1 MRVDENA
8 FETEIAEWL
17 IEHGGYTAGTPDHFD
32 PRMGLDTAE
41 LWEFIGATQA
51 EDWHRLR
58 MLLGGSADDAQRA
71 FKTRLAKELD
81 ARGTVDVLRRGVV
94 DHGVTI
100 RLAYFRPAHGLTPA
114 LVDLYN
120 ANRLT
125 VTRQLPYEA
134 TSGKTLDLA
143 LFVNGLPVATAEI
156 KNPITGQGVENAKA
170 QYRMDRDPAN
180 VTLARRAVVHFAL
193 DPELVAMTT
202 RLAGASTE
210 FLPFNRGRDHGA
222 GNPANPGRHRT
233 AYLWQDVW
241 VRDNWLDVLQR
252 FVHAESAATPK
263 GSRSRGRNAK
273 KLKVI
278 FPRYHQWDAVR
289 RLEAAARAEGPGH
302 DYLVEHSAGSGKSN
316 TIAWLAH
323 RLATLHD
330 AANDPVFDKV
340 VVITDRN
347 VLDKQLQDT
356 IYQFDHAHGV
366 VQKIDKDSG
375 QLAAALAGAQ
385 ARIIITTLQ
394 KFPVVMQRGLDL
406 PNRRYA
412 VIVDEAHSSQ
422 GGESVTDLKAVI
434 GAGDLDAAEV
444 ADSRAEPPDP
454 VAEALVQRAR
464 ARGRQPN
471 VSFFAFTAT
480 PKGSTLV
487 EFGRRNPVTGKH
499 EPFHLYTMRQ
509 AIEEG
514 FILDVLAN
522 YVTYQTYWN
531 IQKTIP
537 DDPAYDPATAR
548 AAIAQFVSLHEH
560 NLAQKAQITVEHFR
574 QHVQRKIGGRAKA
587 MVVTVSRL
595 HAVRYQ
601 QALAAYCREHGYSLG
616 ILVAFSG
623 TVQVGD
629 GPDAQAWTE
638 ANMNG
643 FPESRTPERFAENDS
658 RILVVADKYQTGF
671 DQPLLYAM
679 YVDKTLGGVAA
690 VQTLSR
696 LNRTCDGKDGTFVLD
711 FRNDGDQ
718 IRQAFARYYMQTV
731 APPTDPNLMYDTRS
745 ALDSYGVL
753 WPEEIEQA
761 LKLLTAPDG
770 TGLHGRIHAALVPSI
785 DRFHDL
791 QADQQDAFRDALS
804 RFIHTYSFMS
814 QVVAFTD
821 IKLEGDYLFC
831 RALAAFIRP
840 TGDGSL
846 DLGSAVELTHLRTEK
861 TFAGSLALTPDADG
875 EVSTLFAGTV
885 RVREPDQEPL
895 SKIVASLN
903 ERFGTDFGEDDFV
916 GFFGAV
922 SSKLVAQADIQQ
934 AAANNTP
941 ENFRLVLEK
950 EFGQQVMSQMG
961 AAEAMA
967 LSYLDNELVRREVLD
982 FFLPIIMGQAQVR
995 RQEYCP
1001 IGELLG
1007 PDKENAHLE
1016 YKASLRT
1023 HAGTDE
1029 VYKPLETMVLKTIA
1043 AFANSRDGG
1052 TLLIGVNDDGT
1063 PCGLAGDYT
1072 SLHKPGKDNRD
1083 LFQQHLGNIVYAS
1096 MGAAVGGLI
1105 SVRMHTVDSL
1115 DICRVQVPPSATPVD
1130 AMVTVD
1136 VKGKLVKKTV
1146 FYVRIGNTTREAD
1159 EDEKAKHIL
1168 NHWPRRPQ

>member
-1 MRVDENA
+1 MRVDEDA
-8 FETEIAEWL
+8 FETEIAGWL
-17 IEHGGYTAGTPDHFD
+17 TGHGGYTAGAVEHFD
-32 PRMGLDTAE
+32 PEIGIDTAE

-51 EDWHRLR
+51 DEWHRLR
-58 MLLGGSADDAQRA
+58 MLHGGSADDAQRA
-71 FKTRLAKELD
+71 FKARLAKELD
-81 ARGTVDVLRRGVV
+81 TRGTVDVLRRGVV

-114 LVDLYN
+114 LVHLYN

-125 VTRQLPYEA
+125 VTRQLRYEA
-134 TSGKTLDLA
+134 TSRKTVDLA

-156 KNPITGQGVENAKA
+156 KNLITGQSIEDAKA
-170 QYRMDRDPAN
+170 QYRNDRDPAN
-180 VTLARRAVVHFAL
+180 VTLARRAVVHFVV

-210 FLPFNRGRDHGA
+210 FLPFNRGREHGA
-222 GNPANPGRHRT
+222 GNPANPDGHRT
-233 AYLWQDVW
+233 AYLWQDGW
-241 VRDNWLDVLQR
+241 ARDNWLDLLQR
-252 FVHAESAATPK
+252 FVHVDSAA
-263 GSRSRGRNAK
+263 GSTGSGGRNAR
-273 KLKVI
+273 KLRRKMI
-278 FPRYHQWDAVR
+278 FPRYHQWDAIR

-302 DYLVEHSAGSGKSN
+302 DYLIEHSAGSGKSN

-323 RLATLHD
+323 RLAALHD
-330 AANDPVFDKV
+330 AADNSVFDKV

-366 VQKIDKDSG
+366 VKKIDKDSK
-375 QLAAALAGAQ
+375 QLAEALAGAQ

-394 KFPVVMQRGLDL
+394 KFPVVMRQGVDL
-406 PNRRYA
+406 PDRKYA

-422 GGESVTDLKAVI
+422 SGESVTDLKAVI
-434 GAGDLDAAEV
+434 GAGELAAAEA
-444 ADSRAEPPDP
+444 ADSQAEAPDP
-454 VAEALVQRAR
+454 VAEALAERAR
-464 ARGRQPN
+464 ARGKQPN

-522 YVTYQTYWN
+522 YVTYETYWN
-531 IQKTIP
+531 IQKTLP
-537 DDPAYDPATAR
+537 DDPAFDSAKAR
-548 AAIAQFVSLHEH
+548 AAIARFVSLHEH
-560 NLAQKAQITVEHFR
+560 NLAQRAQIIVEHFR

-587 MVVTVSRL
+587 MVVTASRL
-595 HAVRYQ
+595 HAVRYH
-601 QALAAYCREHGYSLG
+601 QAITAYCREHGYDLG
-616 ILVAFSG
+616 VLVAFSG
-623 TVQVGD
+623 TVQIGD

-643 FPESRTPERFAENDS
+643 IPESQTTNRFAENDS
-658 RILVVADKYQTGF
+658 HILVVADKYQTGF

-690 VQTLSR
+690 VQTISR
-696 LNRTCDGKDGTFVLD
+696 LNRTCVGKDGTFVLD
-711 FRNDGDQ
+711 FRNDSDQ
-718 IRQAFARYYMQTV
+718 IRDAFARYYMQTV
-731 APPTDPNLMYDTRS
+731 APPTDPNIMYDTRA
-745 ALDSYGVL
+745 ALDPYVVL
-753 WPEEIEQA
+753 WPEEIGRA
-761 LKLLTAPDG
+761 LELLTAPESA
-770 TGLHGRIHAALVPSI
+770 GLHGRIHAALVPPV

-791 QADQQDAFRDALS
+791 PADQQDAFRDALS
-804 RFIHTYSFMS
+804 RFIRTYGFLS

-821 IKLEGDYLFC
+821 TKLEGDYLFC

-840 TGDGSL
+840 VGDGGL
-846 DLGSAVELTHLRTEK
+846 DLGSAVELTHLRTEQ
-861 TFAGSLALTPDADG
+861 TFAGSLALNPDTDG
-875 EVSTLFAGTV
+875 EVSTVFAGAG
-885 RVREPDQEPL
+885 RMRQADEMPL

-903 ERFGTDFGEDDFV
+903 ERFGTDFGESDFV
-916 GFFGAV
+916 GFFGVVAD
-922 SSKLVAQADIQQ
+922 KLVAQADIQQ

-941 ENFRLVLEK
+941 ENFRLVLQK

-961 AAEAMA
+961 TAEALA
-967 LSYLDNELVRREVLD
+967 LSYLDNESVSREVLD
-982 FFLPIIMGQAQVR
+982 FFLPIIMGQARVR

-1007 PDKENAHLE
+1007 PDKEDAHLE

-1023 HAGTDE
+1023 HAGTEE
-1029 VYKPLETMVLKTIA
+1029 VYKPLETAVLKTVA

-1052 TLLIGVNDDGT
+1052 TLLIGVNDDGA
-1063 PCGLAGDYT
+1063 PCGLAGDYA
-1072 SLHKPGKDNRD
+1072 SLHKLGKDDRD
-1083 LFQQHLGNIVYAS
+1083 LFQQHLSNIVCTS

-1105 SVRMHTVDSL
+1105 SVQMHAVDGL

-1130 AMVTVD
+1130 ATVTVD

-1146 FYVRIGNTTREAD
+1146 FYMRIGNTTREAN
-1159 EDEKAKHIL
+1159 EAEKAKHIL
-1168 NHWPRRPQ
+1168 NHWPRRPH

>member
-8 FETEIAEWL
+8 FEREIAEWL
-17 IEHGGYTAGTPDHFD
+17 TRHGGYTAGEVDHFD
-32 PRMGLDTAE
+32 PELGLDTAE

-51 EDWHRLR
+51 DDWHRLR

-71 FKTRLAKELD
+71 FKVRLVKELD

-125 VTRQLPYEA
+125 VTRQLRYEA
-134 TSGKTLDLA
+134 ASGKTLDLA
-143 LFVNGLPVATAEI
+143 LFVNGLPVATAEL
-156 KNPITGQGVENAKA
+156 KNPITGQGIEDAKA
-170 QYRMDRDPAN
+170 QYRKDRDPAN
-180 VTLARRAVVHFAL
+180 VTLARRAVVHFAV

-202 RLAGASTE
+202 RLAGISTE

-222 GNPANPGRHRT
+222 GNPANPGGHRT

-252 FVHAESAATPK
+252 FVHAESAEPT
-263 GSRSRGRNAK
+263 GSRSRGRNANR
-273 KLKVI
+273 LKVI
-278 FPRYHQWDAVR
+278 FPRYHQWDAVC

-330 AANDPVFDKV
+330 DADNPVFDKV

-356 IYQFDHAHGV
+356 IYQFDHAHGI
-366 VQKIDKDSG
+366 VQKIDKDSR
-375 QLAAALAGAQ
+375 QLADALAGAQ

-394 KFPVVMQRGLDL
+394 KFPVVMQRGLEL
-406 PNRRYA
+406 PDRRYA

-422 GGESVTDLKAVI
+422 SGESVTDLKAVI
-434 GAGDLDAAEV
+434 GVGDLDAAEA
-444 ADSRAEPPDP
+444 ADSGAEPPDP
-454 VAEALVQRAR
+454 VAQALAERAR
-464 ARGRQPN
+464 ARGKQPN

-487 EFGRRNPVTGKH
+487 EFGRRDPATGKH

-537 DDPAYDPATAR
+537 DDPAYDSAKAR
-548 AAIAQFVSLHEH
+548 AAIARFVSLHEH
-560 NLAQKAQITVEHFR
+560 NLAQKAQIIVEHFR

-587 MVVTVSRL
+587 MVVTASRL

-601 QALAAYCREHGYSLG
+601 QALTAYCREHGYGLG
-616 ILVAFSG
+616 VLVAFSG

-629 GPDAQAWTE
+629 GPDAQSWTE

-658 RILVVADKYQTGF
+658 HILVVADKYQTGF

-696 LNRTCDGKDGTFVLD
+696 LNRTYDGKDGTFVLD
-711 FRNDGDQ
+711 FRNDGDKV
-718 IRQAFARYYMQTV
+718 RQAFARYYMQTV

-745 ALDSYGVL
+745 ALDPYGVL

-761 LKLLTAPDG
+761 LKLLTAPESA
-770 TGLHGRIHAALVPSI
+770 GLHGRIHAALVPSI
-785 DRFHDL
+785 DRFRDL

-804 RFIHTYSFMS
+804 RFIHTYGFLS

-821 IKLEGDYLFC
+821 TKLEGDYLFC

-840 TGDGSL
+840 AGDGGL

-875 EVSTLFAGTV
+875 EVSTLFAGAGQ
-885 RVREPDQEPL
+885 VREADEERL
-895 SKIVASLN
+895 SKIVESLN
-903 ERFGTDFGEDDFV
+903 QRFGTDFDEVDFV
-916 GFFGAV
+916 GFFGSV
-922 SSKLVAQADIQQ
+922 SDRLVAQADIQQ

-967 LSYLDNELVRREVLD
+967 LSYLDNESVRREVLD

-1023 HAGTDE
+1023 HAGTEE

-1063 PCGLAGDYT
+1063 PCGLAGDYA
-1072 SLHKPGKDNRD
+1072 SLRKPGKDDRD
-1083 LFQQHLGNIVYAS
+1083 LFQQHLSNVVYTS

-1105 SVRMHTVDSL
+1105 SVQMHTIEDL
-1115 DICRVQVPPSATPVD
+1115 DICRVQVPPSGTPVD
-1130 AMVTVD
+1130 ATVTVD

-1146 FYVRIGNTTREAD
+1146 FYVRVGNTTREAD
-1159 EDEKAKHIL
+1159 EAEKAKHIL

>member
-1 MRVDENA
+1 MRADEEA
-8 FETEIAEWL
+8 FEREIAEWL
-17 IEHGGYTAGTPDHFD
+17 TGHGGYAAGERDHFD
-32 PRMGLDTAE
+32 PEAGLDTAQ

-51 EDWHRLR
+51 DDWHRLR
-58 MLLGGSADDAQRA
+58 MLHGGSADDAQRA
-71 FKTRLAKELD
+71 FKDRLVKEID

-114 LVDLYN
+114 LVNLYN

-125 VTRQLPYEA
+125 VTRQLRYEA
-134 TSGKTLDLA
+134 ASGKTVDLA

-156 KNPITGQGVENAKA
+156 KNQITGQDIENAKA
-170 QYRMDRDPAN
+170 QYRNDRDPAN
-180 VTLARRAVVHFAL
+180 VTLARRAVVHFAI
-193 DPELVAMTT
+193 DTELVAMTT

-222 GNPANPGRHRT
+222 GNPVNPEGHRT

-241 VRDNWLDVLQR
+241 SSDNWLDVLQR
-252 FVHAESAATPK
+252 FVHVAAAA
-263 GSRSRGRNAK
+263 GSGPDSRRARKLGR
-273 KLKVI
+273 KVI

-302 DYLVEHSAGSGKSN
+302 DYLIEHSAGSGKSN

-323 RLATLHD
+323 RLSALHD
-330 AANDPVFDKV
+330 DADHPVFDKV

-366 VQKIDKDSG
+366 VQKIDKDSK
-375 QLAAALAGAQ
+375 QLADALAGAQ

-394 KFPVVMQRGLDL
+394 KFPVVMRQGVDL
-406 PNRRYA
+406 PDRKYA

-422 GGESVTDLKAVI
+422 SGESVTDLKAVI
-434 GAGDLDAAEV
+434 GSGDLAAAE
-444 ADSRAEPPDP
+444 ATDAHAEPPDA
-454 VAEALVQRAR
+454 VAQALAERAR
-464 ARGRQPN
+464 ARGKQPN

-487 EFGRRNPVTGKH
+487 EFGRRNPVSGKH

-514 FILDVLAN
+514 FILDVLAS
-522 YVTYQTYWN
+522 YVTYETYWN
-531 IQKTIP
+531 IEKAIP
-537 DDPAYDPATAR
+537 DDPAYDSAKAK
-548 AAIAQFVSLHEH
+548 AAIARFVSLHEH
-560 NLAQKAQITVEHFR
+560 NLAQKAQIVVEHFR

-587 MVVTVSRL
+587 MVVTASRL

-601 QALAAYCREHGYSLG
+601 QALTAYCREHGYGLG
-616 ILVAFSG
+616 VLVAFSG

-629 GPDAQAWTE
+629 GPDVQAWTE

-643 FPESRTPERFAENDS
+643 FPESRTPERFAESDS

-679 YVDKTLGGVAA
+679 YVDKALGGVAA

-711 FRNDGDQ
+711 FRNDSDQ
-718 IRQAFARYYMQTV
+718 VREAFARYYMQTV
-731 APPTDPNLMYDTRS
+731 APPTDPNLMYDTRA
-745 ALDSYGVL
+745 ALDPFGVL
-753 WPEEIEQA
+753 WPDEIERA
-761 LKLLTAPDG
+761 LELLTAPESA
-770 TGLHGRIHAALVPSI
+770 GLHGRIHAALVPSI
-785 DRFHDL
+785 DRFRDL
-791 QADQQDAFRDALS
+791 QQAQQDAFRDALS
-804 RFIHTYSFMS
+804 RFINTYGFLS

-821 IKLEGDYLFC
+821 TKLEGDYLFC
-831 RALAAFIRP
+831 RALAAFIRSA
-840 TGDGSL
+840 GDAGL
-846 DLGSAVELTHLRTEK
+846 DLGSAVELTRLRTEQ
-861 TFAGSLALTPDADG
+861 TFAGSLALKPDTDG
-875 EVSTLFAGTV
+875 EVSTLFAGAGRT
-885 RVREPDQEPL
+885 READEAPL
-895 SKIVASLN
+895 SEIVASLN
-903 ERFGTDFGEDDFV
+903 ERFGTDFGEGDFV

-922 SSKLVAQADIQQ
+922 SDKLVAQADIQQ

-941 ENFRLVLEK
+941 ENFRLVLQK
-950 EFGQQVMSQMG
+950 EFEQQVISHMG
-961 AAEAMA
+961 AAEAIA
-967 LSYLDNELVRREVLD
+967 FSYLDNESVRHEVLD

-1023 HAGTDE
+1023 HAGTQE
-1029 VYKPLETMVLKTIA
+1029 VYKPLETAVLKTIA

-1063 PCGLAGDYT
+1063 PCGLVGDYA
-1072 SLHKPGKDNRD
+1072 SLHKPGKDDRD
-1083 LFQQHLGNIVYAS
+1083 LFQQHLSNIVYAS

-1105 SVRMHTVDSL
+1105 SVQMHSVDGL

-1130 AMVTVD
+1130 ATVTVE
-1136 VKGKLVKKTV
+1136 VQGKMIKKTV
-1146 FYVRIGNTTREAD
+1146 FYIRIGNTTREAG

-1168 NHWPRRPQ
+1168 NHWPRRPH